1 MKSERFLF
9 VLFGIC
15 IGFAGTVVTLNRS
28 LPEPKVA
35 PARQFVVVVTP
46 NGAVFGE
53 AKPNDDVVK
62 ALHETFSSPVPAEK
76 PKINVTPK
84 GENTF

>member
-1 MKSERFLF
+1 MKAERILYWFMGVFMGVAIATVFLTLSIPKAE
-9 VLFGIC
+9 VL
-15 IGFAGTVVTLNRS
+15 
-28 LPEPKVA
+28 